1 MVTKEQIIAKLR
13 SIPSLP
19 TAASRVIS
27 LLKDPDV
34 DINELMRSI
43 EYDPG
48 LTSNVLKLANSAYF
62 GGPRTIS
69 SLRDAIVRLGMN
81 RIFQLVITSAIIP
94 IARQEIKG
102 YDLPPGKLL
111 EHSIAVA
118 VGSEELAAQLGR
130 RAPAHTF
137 TAGLLHDLGK
147 IVLGTFLEVDV
158 GPIVRMAFDEK
169 VSFEVAEAKILGMDH
184 AEAGAE
190 LLQVWK
196 LPGSLVQ
203 AVRFHHRPAEF
214 KGTAEEVFVLDL
226 VHVADILA
234 LESGVGTGVDGLNYV
249 PCPEASA
256 RLKLKP
262 AISEAVVCNM
272 ITNVGELKDVLGT
285 NGRR

>member
-1 MVTKEQIIAKLR
+1 MVTKEQILAKLR

-94 IARQEIKG
+94 IARQEVKG
-102 YDLPPGKLL
+102 YDLQPGKLL
-111 EHSIAVA
+111 EHAIAVA

-130 RAPAHTF
+130 RPPAHTF

-158 GPIVRMAFDEK
+158 GPIVRMAFEEK
-169 VSFEVAEAKILGMDH
+169 VSFEVAEARVLGMDH

-190 LLQVWK
+190 LLQAWK
-196 LPGSLVQ
+196 LPESLVQ

-234 LESGVGTGVDGLNYV
+234 LESGVGTGVDGLNYSA
-249 PCPEASA
+249 CPEASQ

-272 ITNVGELKDVLGT
+272 ITNVSELKDVLGT